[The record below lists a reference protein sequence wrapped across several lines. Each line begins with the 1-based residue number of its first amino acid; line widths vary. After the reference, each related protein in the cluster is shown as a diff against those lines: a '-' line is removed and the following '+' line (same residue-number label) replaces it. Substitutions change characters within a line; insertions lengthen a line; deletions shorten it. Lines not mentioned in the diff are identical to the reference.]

1 MRSSANVSY
10 VHFLSPNERGR
21 IFIDVDL
28 REYWYPFHACQLMPS
43 AYDPCAP

>member
-1 MRSSANVSY
+1 MCSYMRSSANESY

-28 REYWYPFHACQLMPS
+28 RE
-43 AYDPCAP
+43 